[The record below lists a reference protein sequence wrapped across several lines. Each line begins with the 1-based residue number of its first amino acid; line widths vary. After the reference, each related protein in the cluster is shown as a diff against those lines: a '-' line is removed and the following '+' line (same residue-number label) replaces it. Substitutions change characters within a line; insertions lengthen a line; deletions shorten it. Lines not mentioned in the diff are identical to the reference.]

1 MPALHSSCDPE
12 QPLPKRNYGFEKR
25 QREIAK
31 RKKREERLKRRR
43 ASNARSEAVPD
54 DQADDPGS
62 TDTPAIQP

>member
-1 MPALHSSCDPE
+1 
-12 QPLPKRNYGFEKR
+12 LPKRNYGFEKR
-25 QREIAK
+25 QRELAK